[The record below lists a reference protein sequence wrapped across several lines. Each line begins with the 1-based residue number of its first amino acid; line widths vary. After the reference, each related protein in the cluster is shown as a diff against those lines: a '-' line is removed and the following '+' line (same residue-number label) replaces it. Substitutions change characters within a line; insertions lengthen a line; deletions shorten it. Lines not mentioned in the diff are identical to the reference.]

1 MEDQKWCLEVLWR
14 LQNHIQN
21 HPKMSITEKRRNK
34 AEYLTW
40 ISIRLFKFGKKTNV
54 LVKSHSYIKFYS
66 LSCPRPVKSPRC
78 SIRYNCQKICSWSKN
93 LKPYWK
99 SKKRPHWSTVTY
111 PEFFGQ
117 TSTYIEPTKASSWV
131 VLSKKKFKFVPPN
144 ILKMHSLAP
153 FALRFLCKTF
163 SKLLNLHYETLLW
176 G

>member
-1 MEDQKWCLEVLWR
+1 MENPKWCLEVLWR

-66 LSCPRPVKSPRC
+66 LSCPRPVKSPWY
-78 SIRYNCQKICSWSKN
+78 SIRYNCQKICSWSRN

-99 SKKRPHWSTVTY
+99 SEKRPHWSTVTY

-131 VLSKKKFKFVPPN
+131 VLSKKKFKICTSKYSKN
-144 ILKMHSLAP
+144 
-153 FALRFLCKTF
+153 ALPGPVC
-163 SKLLNLHYETLLW
+163 S
-176 G
+176 